1 MTAVATQREEGRLV
15 YAAHKHFSTWKAAM
29 RAAGLGKVVD
39 AWYAL
44 PSPSAKDVVRM
55 LQARHRGGRDMSCS
69 VVRRDDGR
77 LERAAYKH
85 YGTWRA
91 AMTAAGLGAFIR
103 RQRRD
108 G

>member
-1 MTAVATQREEGRLV
+1 
-15 YAAHKHFSTWKAAM
+15 M
-29 RAAGLGKVVD
+29 RAAGLGEVV
-39 AWYAL
+39 AASYPL

-55 LQARHRGGRDMSCS
+55 LQARHRGGRDMSCTAA
-69 VVRRDDGR
+69 RRDDGR
-77 LERAAYKH
+77 LARAAYKH

-91 AMTAAGLGAFIR
+91 AMTAAGLSAMIL